1 MFTWICPQ
9 CGGEV
14 LPSQEDCPRCK
25 PPAPLAAAPVAAPA
39 PEPPAAPVAAP
50 APAPVTPAPAPAPFA
65 APAPVPTPVPVPVPV
80 AAPAPAP
87 APTFGVSAP
96 AYDVHP
102 ENKSTGLRDIAVT
115 LGVAVILLGGGYL
128 YWTKNE
134 RAEKA
139 EAEPKAAMEEI
150 KGAKGTH
157 PLAKQ
162 IEVTGVRLRM
172 PKPGQAEVQ
181 MVVVNHSAAE
191 IAGLTMD
198 VVLGAKGTT
207 KEVAVF
213 SVKVKQLSP
222 FGSAEVKATAKS
234 EISAIDIPDWQ
245 FLEPRV
251 VIQPNE

>member
-25 PPAPLAAAPVAAPA
+25 PPVPVAPAAVAEPVAAPA
-39 PEPPAAPVAAP
+39 PTPAPVAAP
-50 APAPVTPAPAPAPFA
+50 APAPVA
-65 APAPVPTPVPVPVPV
+65 APV
-80 AAPAPAP
+80 PAPAP
-87 APTFGVSAP
+87 APTPAPAPFSAPSPAPSFGVSTAP
-96 AYDVHP
+96 SYDAHP
-102 ENKSTGLRDIAVT
+102 EPKSTGLRDVAVT
-115 LGVAVILLGGGYL
+115 LGVAVILLGGGYF

-139 EAEPKAAMEEI
+139 AAEPKAVMEEV
-150 KGAKGTH
+150 KGAKGAH

-198 VVLGAKGTT
+198 VVLGAKGTN

-222 FGSAEVKATAKS
+222 FGSAEVSAKAKS

-245 FLEPRV
+245 FLEPKV
-251 VIQPNE
+251 VIQPNEP

>member
-25 PPAPLAAAPVAAPA
+25 PPVPVAVAPVPQAVPAPAPVPVAAPVAAPV
-39 PEPPAAPVAAP
+39 PVAVP
-50 APAPVTPAPAPAPFA
+50 APAPAPAPFA
-65 APAPVPTPVPVPVPV
+65 APS
-80 AAPAPAP
+80 P
-87 APTFGVSAP
+87 APTFGASTP
-96 AYDVHP
+96 SYDPHP
-102 ENKSTGLRDIAVT
+102 DPKSTGLRDVAVT
-115 LGVAVILLGGGYL
+115 LGVAIILLGGGYF

-134 RAEKA
+134 RAENA
-139 EAEPKAAMEEI
+139 AAEPKTTMEEV

-198 VVLGAKGTT
+198 VVLGAKGTA

-222 FGSAEVKATAKS
+222 FGSAEVSAKAKS
-234 EISAIDIPDWQ
+234 ELSAIDIPDWQ

-251 VIQPNE
+251 VIQPNEP

>member
-25 PPAPLAAAPVAAPA
+25 PPVPVAPAAVAEPVAAPA
-39 PEPPAAPVAAP
+39 PTPAPVAAP
-50 APAPVTPAPAPAPFA
+50 APAPVAAPVPAPAPAPTPAPAPFA
-65 APAPVPTPVPVPVPV
+65 APS
-80 AAPAPAP
+80 PAPSFGASTAP
-87 APTFGVSAP
+87 S
-96 AYDVHP
+96 YDAHP
-102 ENKSTGLRDIAVT
+102 EPKSTGLRDVAVT
-115 LGVAVILLGGGYL
+115 LGVAVILLGGGYF

-139 EAEPKAAMEEI
+139 AAEPKAVMEEV
-150 KGAKGTH
+150 KGAKGAH

-198 VVLGAKGTT
+198 VVLGAKGTN

-222 FGSAEVKATAKS
+222 FGSAEVSAKAKS

-245 FLEPRV
+245 FLEPKV
-251 VIQPNE
+251 VIQPNEP

>member
-14 LPSQEDCPRCK
+14 LPSQEDCPRCH
-25 PPAPLAAAPVAAPA
+25 PPVPVAPAAVAAPVPT
-39 PEPPAAPVAAP
+39 PVSTPVAAP
-50 APAPVTPAPAPAPFA
+50 APAPVPVA
-65 APAPVPTPVPVPVPV
+65 APVPTPVPA
-80 AAPAPAP
+80 AAPSP
-87 APTFGVSAP
+87 APTFGAAAHS
-96 AYDVHP
+96 YDAHP
-102 ENKSTGLRDIAVT
+102 EPKSTGLRDVAVT
-115 LGVAVILLGGGYL
+115 LGVAVILLGGGYF

-139 EAEPKAAMEEI
+139 AAEPKAVMEEV
-150 KGAKGTH
+150 KGAKGAH

-198 VVLGAKGTT
+198 VVLGAKGTN

-222 FGSAEVKATAKS
+222 FGSAEVSAKAKS
-234 EISAIDIPDWQ
+234 EVSAIDIPDWQ
-245 FLEPRV
+245 FLEPKV
-251 VIQPNE
+251 VIQPNEP

>member
-25 PPAPLAAAPVAAPA
+25 PPVPVAVAPVSEAAPAPASVPFAAPVAAPA
-39 PEPPAAPVAAP
+39 PQAAPLLPPAAPAASS
-50 APAPVTPAPAPAPFA
+50 
-65 APAPVPTPVPVPVPV
+65 
-80 AAPAPAP
+80 P
-87 APTFGVSAP
+87 APTFGAP
-96 AYDVHP
+96 PHRYDPHP
-102 ENKSTGLRDIAVT
+102 EPKSTGLRDVAVT
-115 LGVAVILLGGGYL
+115 LGVAVILLGGGYF

-134 RAEKA
+134 RAEQA
-139 EAEPKAAMEEI
+139 AADPKTVMEEV

-213 SVKVKQLSP
+213 SVKVKRLSP
-222 FGSAEVKATAKS
+222 FGSAEVSAKAKS
-234 EISAIDIPDWQ
+234 ELSAIDIPDWQ

-251 VIQPNE
+251 VIQPNEP

>member
-25 PPAPLAAAPVAAPA
+25 PPVPVAPAAVAEPVAAP
-39 PEPPAAPVAAP
+39 V
-50 APAPVTPAPAPAPFA
+50 
-65 APAPVPTPVPVPVPV
+65 PAPVPVAAPVPVPVPV

-87 APTFGVSAP
+87 TPAPAPAPAPYAAPSPAPTFGAAAHS
-96 AYDVHP
+96 YDAHP
-102 ENKSTGLRDIAVT
+102 EPKSTGLRDVAVT

-139 EAEPKAAMEEI
+139 ANAPKAVMEKV
-150 KGAKGTH
+150 KGSKGTH

-172 PKPGQAEVQ
+172 PKPGQADVQ

-198 VVLGAKGTT
+198 VVLGAKGTN

-222 FGSAEVKATAKS
+222 FGSAEVSSKAKS
-234 EISAIDIPDWQ
+234 ELSAIDIPDWQ
-245 FLEPRV
+245 FLEPKV
-251 VIQPNE
+251 VIQPNEP

>member
-14 LPSQEDCPRCK
+14 LPSQEDCPRCH
-25 PPAPLAAAPVAAPA
+25 PPVPVAVAPVPQAVPVPAPVPAAAPVAA
-39 PEPPAAPVAAP
+39 
-50 APAPVTPAPAPAPFA
+50 
-65 APAPVPTPVPVPVPV
+65 PVPV

-87 APTFGVSAP
+87 FAAPSPAPSFGGAAHS
-96 AYDVHP
+96 YDAHP
-102 ENKSTGLRDIAVT
+102 EPKSTGLRDVAVT
-115 LGVAVILLGGGYL
+115 LGVAILLLGGGYF

-139 EAEPKAAMEEI
+139 AAEPTAVMEEV
-150 KGAKGTH
+150 KAAKGTH

-198 VVLGAKGTT
+198 VVLGAKGTA

-222 FGSAEVKATAKS
+222 FGSAEVSAKAKS
-234 EISAIDIPDWQ
+234 ELSAIDIPDWQ

-251 VIQPNE
+251 VIQPNEP

>member
-25 PPAPLAAAPVAAPA
+25 PPVPVAVTPV
-39 PEPPAAPVAAP
+39 PEAAP
-50 APAPVTPAPAPAPFA
+50 APA
-65 APAPVPTPVPVPVPV
+65 PVPVPV
-80 AAPAPAP
+80 AAP
-87 APTFGVSAP
+87 VSAP
-96 AYDVHP
+96 AAAPAPIAVPAPVPAPAVFSAPSPAPTYGATTPSYDPHP
-102 ENKSTGLRDIAVT
+102 EPKSTGLRDVAVT
-115 LGVAVILLGGGYL
+115 LGVAIILLGGGYF

-139 EAEPKAAMEEI
+139 AAEPKTAMEEV

-198 VVLGAKGTT
+198 VVLGAKGTA

-222 FGSAEVKATAKS
+222 FGSAEVSAKAKS
-234 EISAIDIPDWQ
+234 DLSAIDIPDWQ

-251 VIQPNE
+251 VIQPNEP

>member
-25 PPAPLAAAPVAAPA
+25 PPAPVAAAPVAAPV
-39 PEPPAAPVAAP
+39 PERPAAPVAAP
-50 APAPVTPAPAPAPFA
+50 APAPVA
-65 APAPVPTPVPVPVPV
+65 PTPVSEPVPI
-80 AAPAPAP
+80 PAPIAAP

-96 AYDVHP
+96 TYEAHP
-102 ENKSTGLRDIAVT
+102 EHKSTGLRDIAVT
-115 LGVAVILLGGGYL
+115 LGVAVILLGGGYF

-139 EAEPKAAMEEI
+139 VTEPKATMEDV
-150 KGAKGTH
+150 KGAKGNH

-172 PKPGQAEVQ
+172 PKPGQAEVT

-207 KEVAVF
+207 KEVAVL

-234 EISAIDIPDWQ
+234 EVSAIDIPDWQ
-245 FLEPRV
+245 FLEPKV